1 MPPTCSHWIGC
12 LISADPRR
20 SEIRHLT
27 QLARFAQ
34 TAIAANASR
43 RPMAA
48 PMDSKRNQFQLLIL
62 QTSRPGQLW
71 RRIAKKP
78 TIPMI
83 NPSNNSPKPFDAGIS
98 FTR

>member
-1 MPPTCSHWIGC
+1 
-12 LISADPRR
+12 
-20 SEIRHLT
+20 
-27 QLARFAQ
+27 
-34 TAIAANASR
+34 
-43 RPMAA
+43 MAA